1 MPWFFYDSNGNQ
13 LTAER
18 GTQSVADGGT
28 GASSLNDHYV
38 LVGSGTAAVTPVTPS
53 TAGLVLTSNGTG
65 SDPSFQA
72 AAGGKSMGFILAMTK

>member
-28 GASSLNDHYV
+28 GATSLLMVVYC
-38 LVGSGTAAVTPVTPS
+38 
-53 TAGLVLTSNGTG
+53 
-65 SDPSFQA
+65 
-72 AAGGKSMGFILAMTK
+72 